1 MKQQFH
7 YATIT
12 EALEQL
18 KAQGYTLDLTI
29 EQNNFKSGEDHFAA
43 DDFEIVDLYR
53 YEGETDPGDETT
65 VYALASATGVK
76 GTLVTAYGAAED
88 EVAVET
94 LKRLHYKYQRSKQ

>member
-18 KAQGYTLDLTI
+18 RAQGFTLDFTI
-29 EQNNFKSGEDHFAA
+29 EQNNFKTGNAQYAA
-43 DDFEIVDLYR
+43 DDFEIIDLYR

-65 VYALASATGVK
+65 VYALASAAGVK
-76 GTLVTAYGAAED
+76 GTLVAAYGAGED
-88 EVAVET
+88 EAAEET